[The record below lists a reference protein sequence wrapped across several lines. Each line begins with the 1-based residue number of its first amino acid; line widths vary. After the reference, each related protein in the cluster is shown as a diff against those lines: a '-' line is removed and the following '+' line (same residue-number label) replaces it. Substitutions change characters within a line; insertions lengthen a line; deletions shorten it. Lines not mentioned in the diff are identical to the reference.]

1 MRKVLIFFFPFLFLA
16 SLSKFYYKKIN
27 LNLFEKEIIEIKI
40 LNLKNLSEKYIFDSI
55 EVRENQNFWKFN
67 PKELK
72 KNLSEIK
79 EIDSFQFNMEPSGI
93 LKIIV
98 NEKIPSIK
106 WVDKNKIIDYNG
118 NYLNLNVPGDA
129 KVINLFGKD
138 ANKEIGSF
146 NKIVDRYPFFKS
158 TINSIYFNKNI
169 GWKVKF
175 FDNRCLYLPDKEFG
189 KVIEIFEKIKKLRI
203 YKKYQ
208 FYDMRI
214 LGRIYLNNKECS
226 I

>member
-1 MRKVLIFFFPFLFLA
+1 
-16 SLSKFYYKKIN
+16 
-27 LNLFEKEIIEIKI
+27 
-40 LNLKNLSEKYIFDSI
+40 LKNLSEKYIFDSI